1 MFSERNKMK
10 AILTTSCMVWLLCL
24 CHVLPAVGQEQQR
37 SATATPMVPSV
48 GRPSSI
54 QIRQNILNQ
63 KRRALNSQIEVA
75 QRCIQN
81 ASQPQTLRDPEGNVN
96 IVPKTDIVNCS
107 RTLEALLRQLD
118 GLARE
123 AQQLA
128 QNAQAEASVLQRKQ
142 QQIQAQR
149 NSAQRQLR
157 GTGL

>member
-1 MFSERNKMK
+1 MK
-10 AILTTSCMVWLLCL
+10 GILKTSCIVGVFCLCL
-24 CHVLPAVGQEQQR
+24 VLPAAAQQQQR
-37 SATATPMVPSV
+37 SATATPTVPSV

-75 QRCIQN
+75 RRCIKN
-81 ASQPQTLRDPEGNVN
+81 ASDPQTLRDPEGNLN
-96 IVPKTDIVNCS
+96 IVPKTDLVNCA

-128 QNAQAEASVLQRKQ
+128 QNAQAEASALQRKQ
-142 QQIQAQR
+142 KQLQVQR

-157 GTGL
+157 GIGL

>member
-1 MFSERNKMK
+1 MK
-10 AILTTSCMVWLLCL
+10 IILKVSGIVGVFFLCL
-24 CHVLPAVGQEQQR
+24 VLPAAAQEQQR
-37 SATATPMVPSV
+37 SAAATPTVPSF

-75 QRCIQN
+75 QRCIKN
-81 ASQPQTLRDPEGNVN
+81 ASDPQTLRDPEGNVN
-96 IVPKTDIVNCS
+96 IVPKTDIVNCA

-128 QNAQAEASVLQRKQ
+128 QNAQAEASTLQRRQKQ
-142 QQIQAQR
+142 LEVQR

-157 GTGL
+157 GIGL

>member
-1 MFSERNKMK
+1 MK
-10 AILTTSCMVWLLCL
+10 RILKIFGIVGVFFLYL
-24 CHVLPAVGQEQQR
+24 VLPAAAQQLQTTR
-37 SATATPMVPSV
+37 SATATPTFPSF

-54 QIRQNILNQ
+54 QIRENILNQ

-75 QRCIQN
+75 QRCIKN

-96 IVPKTDIVNCS
+96 IVPKTDLVNCA

-128 QNAQAEASVLQRKQ
+128 QNAQAEASALQRRRKQ
-142 QQIQAQR
+142 TQAQR

-157 GTGL
+157 GLGL

>member
-1 MFSERNKMK
+1 MK
-10 AILTTSCMVWLLCL
+10 AILTTSCMVWLLCF
-24 CHVLPAVGQEQQR
+24 CHVLPATAQQQR
-37 SATATPMVPSV
+37 SATATPTVPSV

-96 IVPKTDIVNCS
+96 IVPKTDLVNCT

-128 QNAQAEASVLQRKQ
+128 QNAQATASSLQRRQKQ
-142 QQIQAQR
+142 LQAQK

>member
-1 MFSERNKMK
+1 MK
-10 AILTTSCMVWLLCL
+10 VILKTSCIVWVLCL
-24 CHVLPAVGQEQQR
+24 CLVLPAAAQQQQR
-37 SATATPMVPSV
+37 GATATPTVPSV

-75 QRCIQN
+75 QRCIRN
-81 ASQPQTLRDPEGNVN
+81 ASQPQTLRDPEGNLN
-96 IVPKTDIVNCS
+96 IVPKTDIVNCT

-128 QNAQAEASVLQRKQ
+128 QNAQATASSLQKKQ
-142 QQIQAQR
+142 KQLQAQK

-157 GTGL
+157 GRGL

>member
-1 MFSERNKMK
+1 MK
-10 AILTTSCMVWLLCL
+10 AILTTSCMVWLLCF
-24 CHVLPAVGQEQQR
+24 CNVLPATAQQQR
-37 SATATPMVPSV
+37 SATATPTVPSF

-54 QIRQNILNQ
+54 QIRENILNQ

-123 AQQLA
+123 AQQLS
-128 QNAQAEASVLQRKQ
+128 QDAQATASALQRKQ
-142 QQIQAQR
+142 KQTQAQKR
-149 NSAQRQLR
+149 AALLR
-157 GTGL
+157 RFIRGGSL